1 MDGSASSIPSAT
13 STADFLGCQ
22 PLQITGET
30 VGEVRAVA
38 GMHQR
43 KAEMARNSDA
53 FIALPGKQPAAT
65 AYASVTCLLELDRC
79 PKQSA

>member
-1 MDGSASSIPSAT
+1 M
-13 STADFLGCQ
+13 
-22 PLQITGET
+22 QITGET

-53 FIALPGKQPAAT
+53 FIALPGKQAAGR
-65 AYASVTCLLELDRC
+65 ARARDRC
-79 PKQSA
+79 LKRNNQHEHERMSMAGCVQAGTGRWTSSWR